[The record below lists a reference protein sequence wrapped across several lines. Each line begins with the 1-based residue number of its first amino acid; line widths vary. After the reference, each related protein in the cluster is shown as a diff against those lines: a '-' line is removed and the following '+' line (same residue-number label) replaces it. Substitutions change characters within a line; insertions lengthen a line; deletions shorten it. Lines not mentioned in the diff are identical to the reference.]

1 MYPGVAG
8 EPVPNRRL
16 ARTAK
21 SQLHF
26 RRVEVERNVILKT
39 AVVRKFRSIENSGTV
54 RFEPD
59 VTCLV
64 GKNESGK
71 TAFLEALHQA
81 NPFGG
86 PGRGFDE
93 LRDYPRRLRGR
104 DRAQIAGTAPIS
116 ATFELGDAD
125 LEAVAQRV
133 GAGALGAKELTV
145 ERTYSGQRRL
155 LVGDDEVAGE
165 LAAELTSR
173 LPRLL
178 YFDGYSVLP
187 GRVSIPRLQATAEDA
202 LQPGERT
209 ALALLRLAGVAADEF
224 AESEYEV
231 RKAALESAATTV
243 SEEVFRYWS
252 QNPELTVEL
261 DLDFRE
267 AGQNGQGGPP
277 FLDVR
282 IRNQRHRVTTNFGER
297 SGGFVWFFSFV
308 AAFSELRDAEGLVLL
323 LDEPGLGLHAA
334 GQADLLRYLEEQLA
348 GDHQV
353 VYTTHSPF
361 MVDATRPHRVRTVED
376 VEGEGTRV
384 REGADAGAAS
394 RDTVLPLSGALATA
408 VLEGLGAGPRTLLVG
423 GVPDLVYLEVM
434 SGYLREGGRRGLDP
448 AWRVLPTGGLA
459 GLPLLA
465 ALLGAPL
472 EAAVL
477 LEIGAGHPGVRALA
491 DQGVVLPER
500 LLALTELTGQSEA
513 GLEDLF
519 DEAFYLH
526 LLAATGT
533 DGLDP
538 AELAGEGSIVRRV
551 ERVTG
556 TALDRYR
563 PARYLLHQQ
572 QRLLPAIGREPLHRF
587 ARLFATLDE
596 L

>member
-1 MYPGVAG
+1 
-8 EPVPNRRL
+8 
-16 ARTAK
+16 
-21 SQLHF
+21 
-26 RRVEVERNVILKT
+26 VILRT
-39 AVVRKFRSIENSGTV
+39 AVVRKFRSIEHSGTV

-71 TAFLEALHQA
+71 TALLEALYQT

-86 PGRGFDE
+86 PGRGLDE

-104 DRAQIAGTAPIS
+104 DRAQIAGTTAVS

-125 LEAVAQRV
+125 LEAVAQRL
-133 GAGALGAKELTV
+133 GPDALGAKELTV
-145 ERTYSGQRRL
+145 ERDYSGDRRL
-155 LVGDDEVAGE
+155 LAGDEPVAGE
-165 LAAELTSR
+165 LAGLLAGR

-178 YFDGYSVLP
+178 YFDGYRVLP
-187 GRVSIPRLQATAEDA
+187 GRVSIPRLQATAEDD

-224 AESEYEV
+224 TESEYEI
-231 RKAALESAATTV
+231 RKAALESAAATV
-243 SEEVFRYWS
+243 TEEVFRYWS

-267 AGQNGQGGPP
+267 AGHNGQGGPP

-282 IRNQRHRVTTNFGER
+282 IRNDRHRVTTNFGER

-308 AAFSELRDAEGLVLL
+308 AAFSELRDAEDLILL

-334 GQADLLRYLEEQLA
+334 GQADL
-348 GDHQV
+348 
-353 VYTTHSPF
+353 
-361 MVDATRPHRVRTVED
+361 VRAVED

-384 REGADAGAAS
+384 REGAGAAG
-394 RDTVLPLSGALATA
+394 RDTLLPLTGALATSL
-408 VLEGLGAGPRTLLVG
+408 LEGLGAGPHTLLVG
-423 GVPDLVYLEVM
+423 GVSDLVYLEVM
-434 SGYLREGGRRGLDP
+434 SGYLRDGGRPGLDP
-448 AWRVLPTGGLA
+448 AWRVLPTGGLG
-459 GLPLLA
+459 GLPVLA
-465 ALLGAPL
+465 TLLGAPL

-477 LEIGAGHPGVRALA
+477 LEVGAGHPSVRTLA
-491 DQGVVLPER
+491 DQGVVLAER

-519 DEAFYLH
+519 DDAFYLH
-526 LLAATGT
+526 LLAATGVE
-533 DGLDP
+533 GLDP
-538 AELAGEGSIVRRV
+538 EELAGEGSIVRRV
-551 ERVTG
+551 ERATG
-556 TALDRYR
+556 AALDRYR
-563 PARYLLHQQ
+563 PARYLLTQQ
-572 QRLLPAIGREPLHRF
+572 QRLLPVIGREPLHRF

>member
-1 MYPGVAG
+1 
-8 EPVPNRRL
+8 
-16 ARTAK
+16 
-21 SQLHF
+21 
-26 RRVEVERNVILKT
+26 VILKT
-39 AVVRKFRSIENSGTV
+39 VVVRKFRSIENSGTV

-71 TAFLEALHQA
+71 TAFLQALHQA

-104 DRAQIAGTAPIS
+104 DRAQIATTVPIS
-116 ATFELGDAD
+116 ASFELGDAD
-125 LEAVAQRV
+125 LEAVARPF
-133 GAGALGAKELTV
+133 GPDALGAKEVTV
-145 ERTYSGQRRL
+145 ERTYAGDRRL
-155 LVGDDEVAGE
+155 LVGDEEVAGE
-165 LAAELTSR
+165 LAALLSDR

-187 GRVSIPRLQATAEDA
+187 GRVSIPRLQATAEED

-267 AGQNGQGGPP
+267 AGQNGKGGPP

-282 IRNQRHRVTTNFGER
+282 IRNHRHRVTTNFGER
-297 SGGFVWFFSFV
+297 SGGLVWFFSFV
-308 AAFSELRDAEGLVLL
+308 AAFSELREAEGLVLL

-334 GQADLLRYLEEQLA
+334 GQADLLRYLDEQLA
-348 GDHQV
+348 ADHQL
-353 VYTTHSPF
+353 VYTTHSPY
-361 MVDATRPHRVRTVED
+361 MVDAARPHRVRTVED
-376 VEGEGTRV
+376 VDGEGTLV
-384 REGADAGAAS
+384 RERTAATS
-394 RDTVLPLSGALATA
+394 PDTVLPLSGALAA
-408 VLEGLGAGPRTLLVG
+408 SLLEGLGAGPRSLLVG
-423 GVPDLVYLEVM
+423 GVPDLLYLEVM
-434 SGYLREGGRRGLDP
+434 SGYLRDGGRRGLDP
-448 AWRVLPTGGLA
+448 TWRVMPTGGLG

-477 LEIGAGHPGVRALA
+477 LEVGAGHPSVLALA

-500 LLALTELTGQSEA
+500 LLALTELTGQSES
-513 GLEDLF
+513 GLEDLL

-526 LLAATGT
+526 LLAATGY
-533 DGLDP
+533 GELDP
-538 AELAGEGSIVRRV
+538 EQLAGEGSIVRRV
-551 ERVTG
+551 ERATG
-556 TALDRYR
+556 VAVDRYR
-563 PARYLLHQQ
+563 PARYLLTQQ

>member
-1 MYPGVAG
+1 
-8 EPVPNRRL
+8 
-16 ARTAK
+16 
-21 SQLHF
+21 
-26 RRVEVERNVILKT
+26 
-39 AVVRKFRSIENSGTV
+39 VVRKFRSIENSGAV

-86 PGRGFDE
+86 PGREFDE

-104 DRAQIAGTAPIS
+104 DRAQIAGTSAVS

-125 LEAVAQRV
+125 LEAVAQRL
-133 GAGALGAKELTV
+133 GPEALEAKEVTV
-145 ERTYSGQRRL
+145 ECDYSGDRRL
-155 LVGDDEVAGE
+155 LIGDEPAAGE
-165 LAAELTSR
+165 LASLLAAR

-187 GRVSIPRLQATAEDA
+187 GRVSIPRLQATASDD

-282 IRNQRHRVTTNFGER
+282 IRNDRHRVTTNFGER
-297 SGGFVWFFSFV
+297 SGGLVWFFSFV
-308 AAFSELRDAEGLVLL
+308 AAFSELRDAEDLILL

-334 GQADLLRYLEEQLA
+334 GQADLLRYLDEQLA
-348 GDHQV
+348 VGHQV
-353 VYTTHSPF
+353 VYTTHSPY

-376 VEGEGTRV
+376 VKGEGTRV
-384 REGADAGAAS
+384 GEGAGATS
-394 RDTVLPLSGALATA
+394 RDTVLPLTGALATSL
-408 VLEGLGAGPRTLLVG
+408 LEGIGAGPRTLLVG
-423 GVPDLVYLEVM
+423 GVPDLIYLEVM
-434 SGYLREGGRRGLDP
+434 SGYLREGGRSGLDP
-448 AWRVLPTGGLA
+448 AWRVLPTGGLG
-459 GLPLLA
+459 GLPVA
-465 ALLGAPL
+465 ATLLGAPL
-472 EAAVL
+472 EGAVL
-477 LEIGAGHPGVRALA
+477 LEVGAGHPSVRALA
-491 DQGVVLPER
+491 EQGVVLPER
-500 LLALTELTGQSEA
+500 LLALTELTGQAEA

-519 DEAFYLH
+519 DDAFYLH
-526 LLAATGT
+526 LVGATGVEE
-533 DGLDP
+533 LDP
-538 AELAGEGSIVRRV
+538 EELAGEGSIVRRV
-551 ERVTG
+551 ERATG

-587 ARLFATLDE
+587 ARLFAALDE

>member
-1 MYPGVAG
+1 
-8 EPVPNRRL
+8 VPNRRL
-16 ARTAK
+16 ARTGK

-26 RRVEVERNVILKT
+26 FASDEAERNVILKT
-39 AVVRKFRSIENSGTV
+39 ALVRKFRSIENSGTV

-116 ATFELGDAD
+116 ATFELEEAD
-125 LEAVAQRV
+125 LEAVA
-133 GAGALGAKELTV
+133 GHAGADALGKEVSV
-145 ERTYSGQRRL
+145 ERAYSGQRRL
-155 LVGDDEVAGE
+155 LAGDEEAGGE
-165 LAAELTSR
+165 LATLLAER
-173 LPRLL
+173 LPRFL
-178 YFDGYSVLP
+178 YFDGYSALP
-187 GRVSIPRLQATAEDA
+187 GRVSIPRLQATAEDD

-252 QNPELTVEL
+252 QNRELTVEL

-267 AGQNGQGGPP
+267 AGHNGQGGPP
-277 FLDVR
+277 YLDVR
-282 IRNQRHRVTTNFGER
+282 IRNARHRVTTNFGER

-308 AAFSELRDAEGLVLL
+308 AAFSELRDDEGLILL

-334 GQADLLRYLEEQLA
+334 GQADLLRYLDEQLA
-348 GDHQV
+348 GGHQL
-353 VYTTHSPF
+353 VYTTHSPY
-361 MVDATRPHRVRTVED
+361 MIDATRPHRVRAVED

-384 REGADAGAAS
+384 AESAGAAS
-394 RDTVLPLSGALATA
+394 RDTVLPLSGALAA
-408 VLEGLGAGPRTLLVG
+408 SLLEGLGAGPRTLLVG
-423 GVPDLVYLEVM
+423 GVSDLVYLEVM

-465 ALLGAPL
+465 TLLGAPL

-477 LEIGAGHPGVRALA
+477 LEVGAGHPAVRALA
-491 DQGVVLPER
+491 EQGVVLPER
-500 LLALTELTGQSEA
+500 LLALTEVTGESQT

-519 DEAFYLH
+519 DDAFYLH
-526 LLAATGT
+526 LLAATGVE
-533 DGLDP
+533 GLDP
-538 AELAGEGSIVRRV
+538 EELAGEGSVIRRV
-551 ERVTG
+551 ERATG
-556 TALDRYR
+556 VAVDRYR
-563 PARYLLHQQ
+563 PARYLLVQQ

>member
-1 MYPGVAG
+1 
-8 EPVPNRRL
+8 
-16 ARTAK
+16 
-21 SQLHF
+21 
-26 RRVEVERNVILKT
+26 VILK
-39 AVVRKFRSIENSGTV
+39 AALVRKFRSIEDSGTV

-71 TAFLEALHQA
+71 TAFLEALSQT
-81 NPFGG
+81 NPFAS

-104 DRAQIAGTAPIS
+104 DRGQIAGTTPVS
-116 ATFELGDAD
+116 AVFELSDAD
-125 LEAVAQRV
+125 LEAVGQRV
-133 GAGALGAKELTV
+133 GSGALDVKELTV
-145 ERTYSGQRRL
+145 ERAYDGRRRL
-155 LVGDDEVAGE
+155 LLGEDEASGE
-165 LAAELTSR
+165 LSVLLASR
-173 LPRLL
+173 LPRFL

-187 GRVSIPRLQATAEDA
+187 GRVSIPRLQATAEDE

-224 AESEYEV
+224 VESDYEV

-267 AGQNGQGGPP
+267 AGHNGDGGPP

-282 IRNQRHRVTTNFGER
+282 IRNHRHRVTTNFGER

-308 AAFSELRDAEGLVLL
+308 AAFSELRESEGLVLL

-334 GQADLLRYLEEQLA
+334 GQADLLRYLDEQLA
-348 GDHQV
+348 PGHQV

-361 MVDATRPHRVRTVED
+361 MVDPARPHRVRTVED
-376 VEGEGTRV
+376 VEGQGTRV
-384 REGADAGAAS
+384 GEGAGATS
-394 RDTVLPLSGALATA
+394 RDTVLPLAGALAVTL
-408 VLEGLGAGPRTLLVG
+408 LEGLGAGPRTLFVG
-423 GVPDLVYLEVM
+423 GVADLVYLEVM
-434 SGYLREGGRRGLDP
+434 SGYLREAGRRGLDP

-477 LEIGAGHPGVRALA
+477 LEVGAGHPSVRALTEQA
-491 DQGVVLPER
+491 VILPER
-500 LLALTELTGQSEA
+500 LLALTELTGQSES

-519 DEAFYLH
+519 DDAFYLH
-526 LLAATGT
+526 LLAAIGVE
-533 DGLDP
+533 GLDP
-538 AELAGEGSIVRRV
+538 EELAGEGSVVRRV
-551 ERVTG
+551 ERATG
-556 TALDRYR
+556 KALDRYP
-563 PARYLLHQQ
+563 PARYLLYAQ

>member
-1 MYPGVAG
+1 M
-8 EPVPNRRL
+8 
-16 ARTAK
+16 
-21 SQLHF
+21 
-26 RRVEVERNVILKT
+26 
-39 AVVRKFRSIENSGTV
+39 
-54 RFEPD
+54 
-59 VTCLV
+59 TCLV

-71 TAFLEALHQA
+71 TAFLEAVHQC

-86 PGRGFDE
+86 HGRGFDE

-125 LEAVAQRV
+125 QEAVARQV
-133 GAGALGAKELTV
+133 GPEALGAKELTV
-145 ERTYSGQRRL
+145 ERTYSGQQRL
-155 LVGDDEVAGE
+155 LVGDDEVTGE
-165 LAAELTSR
+165 LAAVLTAR

-187 GRVSIPRLQATAEDA
+187 GRVSIPRLQATAEDH

-267 AGQNGQGGPP
+267 TGQNGQGGPP

-282 IRNQRHRVTTNFGER
+282 IRNHRHRVTTNFGER

-308 AAFSELRDAEGLVLL
+308 AAFSELRDAEGLILL

-334 GQADLLRYLEEQLA
+334 GQADLLRYLDEQLA
-348 GDHQV
+348 GAHQV

-361 MVDATRPHRVRTVED
+361 MVNAARPHRVRTVED

-384 REGADAGAAS
+384 GEGAGTAS
-394 RDTVLPLSGALATA
+394 RDTVLPLAGALATSL
-408 VLEGLGAGPRTLLVG
+408 LEGLGAGPRTLLVG
-423 GVPDLVYLEVM
+423 GVPDLVYLDVM
-434 SGYLREGGRRGLDP
+434 SGYLREGNRRGLDP

-459 GLPLLA
+459 GLPLVA
-465 ALLGAPL
+465 ALLGTPL

-477 LEIGAGHPGVRALA
+477 LEIGAGHPSVRALV
-491 DQGVVLPER
+491 DQGTV
-500 LLALTELTGQSEA
+500 
-513 GLEDLF
+513 
-519 DEAFYLH
+519 
-526 LLAATGT
+526 
-533 DGLDP
+533 
-538 AELAGEGSIVRRV
+538 
-551 ERVTG
+551 
-556 TALDRYR
+556 
-563 PARYLLHQQ
+563 
-572 QRLLPAIGREPLHRF
+572 
-587 ARLFATLDE
+587 
-596 L
+596 

>member
-1 MYPGVAG
+1 VQVAIG
-8 EPVPNRRL
+8 TDREFSTRFS
-16 ARTAK
+16 AGDEA
-21 SQLHF
+21 
-26 RRVEVERNVILKT
+26 ERNVILKT

-81 NPFGG
+81 NPLGG

-104 DRAQIAGTAPIS
+104 DRARIAETAPVA
-116 ATFELGDAD
+116 ATFELEDAD
-125 LEAVAQRV
+125 LEAVAERL
-133 GAGALGAKELTV
+133 GAEALGAKEVTV
-145 ERTYSGQRRL
+145 ERTYAGRRRL
-155 LVGDDEVAGE
+155 LAGDEELGGE
-165 LAAELTSR
+165 TAALLEGR
-173 LPRLL
+173 LPRFL

-187 GRVSIPRLQATAEDA
+187 GRVSIPRLQAAAEAD

-224 AESEYEV
+224 VESEYEV

-252 QNPELTVEL
+252 QNPELTVDC

-267 AGQNGQGGPP
+267 AGRNGKGGPP
-277 FLDVR
+277 YLDVR
-282 IRNQRHRVTTNFGER
+282 IRNQRHRVTTNFGDR

-308 AAFSELRDAEGLVLL
+308 AAFSELREADGLVLL

-334 GQADLLRYLEEQLA
+334 GQADLLRYLDEQLA
-348 GDHQV
+348 VGHQV

-361 MVDATRPHRVRTVED
+361 MVDAARPHRVRTVED

-384 REGADAGAAS
+384 REAAGAG
-394 RDTVLPLSGALATA
+394 RDTVLPLSGALATSL
-408 VLEGLGAGPRTLLVG
+408 LEGLGAGPRTLLVG
-423 GVPDLVYLEVM
+423 GVPDLIYLEVM

-472 EAAVL
+472 EGAVL
-477 LEIGAGHPGVRALA
+477 LEVGAGHPAARALA

-526 LLAATGT
+526 LLAATGL

-538 AELAGEGSIVRRV
+538 ERLAGEGSIVRRV
-551 ERVTG
+551 ERASG
-556 TALDRYR
+556 TPLDRYR
-563 PARYLLHQQ
+563 PARYLLTQQ